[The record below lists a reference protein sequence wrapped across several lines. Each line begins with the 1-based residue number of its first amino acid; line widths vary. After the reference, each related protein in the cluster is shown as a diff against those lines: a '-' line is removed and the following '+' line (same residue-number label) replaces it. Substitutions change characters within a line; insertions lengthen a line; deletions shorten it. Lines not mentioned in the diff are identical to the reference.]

1 MLMRT
6 PPRRRLM
13 VGRWALAGSLCLAAC
28 SLMAPKLERP
38 TVSVIGIDLTGGN
51 LLQQHLR
58 VKFNIQN
65 PNDRALPVNG
75 LQASLSV
82 GGEEV
87 AEGRTD
93 RAFMVPAQGNAD
105 FDMMISANLGL
116 ALLKLRQMTDQH
128 AGTIDYDLRGSASVD
143 LPFLREVPFHQGG
156 VFSLNDLSN
165 LLK

>member
-1 MLMRT
+1 MHARL
-6 PPRRRLM
+6 PRGRLIAGC
-13 VGRWALAGSLCLAAC
+13 VIAGSLCLAAC

-38 TVSVIGIDLTGGN
+38 TVSVVGIDLTSGN

-65 PNDRALPVNG
+65 PNNRSLPVSG
-75 LQASLSV
+75 LKASLSV

-87 AEGRTD
+87 AEGRND
-93 RAFMVPAQGNAD
+93 RAFVVPAQGNAD
-105 FDMMISANLGL
+105 FDMMINANLGL

-156 VFSLNDLSN
+156 VFSLKDLNN